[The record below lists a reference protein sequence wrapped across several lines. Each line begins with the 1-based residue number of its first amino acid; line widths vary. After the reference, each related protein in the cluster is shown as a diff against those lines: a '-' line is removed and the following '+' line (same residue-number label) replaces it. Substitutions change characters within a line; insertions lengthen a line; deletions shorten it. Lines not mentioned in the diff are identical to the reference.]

1 MRLSFLK
8 KIPSLRSTYLSFNSV
23 SPRHKRL
30 HPPSSEEQNDTQTLI
45 IIQLSSSPAM
55 EQQRSA
61 CPHSMSTQVPR
72 PRVQRSHSM
81 HSLFTQVVPPTVRRS
96 SSDSSNPNWQPPRSP
111 TSASKPSRTV
121 KPVKVSS
128 GNLFYAEVIRQRLK
142 EDQAQVNPTTAR
154 DLPTRGSTACES
166 RHSREVCPRS
176 DVKAQIMKEEAKRS
190 SRTSPAEEGEVFCV
204 ASGFARVPSSTY
216 VQLCSLV
223 RSLRT

>member
-1 MRLSFLK
+1 MQRAK
-8 KIPSLRSTYLSFNSV
+8 QICRP
-23 SPRHKRL
+23 
-30 HPPSSEEQNDTQTLI
+30 
-45 IIQLSSSPAM
+45 SSSPAM

-72 PRVQRSHSM
+72 PRVQRSQSM
-81 HSLFTQVVPPTVRRS
+81 HSLFTQVVPATVRRS

-142 EDQAQVNPTTAR
+142 EEKVQVNPTTAR

-166 RHSREVCPRS
+166 RHSREICPRS
-176 DVKAQIMKEEAKRS
+176 DVTAQIMKEASKRS
-190 SRTSPAEEGEVFCV
+190 ARTSPAEEGEVFCV
-204 ASGFARVPSSTY
+204 PSGFARVPSSTY

-223 RSLRT
+223 RSFRT

>member
-1 MRLSFLK
+1 
-8 KIPSLRSTYLSFNSV
+8 
-23 SPRHKRL
+23 
-30 HPPSSEEQNDTQTLI
+30 
-45 IIQLSSSPAM
+45 
-55 EQQRSA
+55 
-61 CPHSMSTQVPR
+61 MSTQVAR

-81 HSLFTQVVPPTVRRS
+81 HSLFTQVGPPTVRRS
-96 SSDSSNPNWQPPRSP
+96 RSEVSSHPNWQPLRSP

-142 EDQAQVNPTTAR
+142 EDKAQVNPTTAR

-166 RHSREVCPRS
+166 RHSREICPRS
-176 DVKAQIMKEEAKRS
+176 DMKAQIMEVEAKRS
-190 SRTSPAEEGEVFCV
+190 ARTSPAEEGEVFCV
-204 ASGFARVPSSTY
+204 PSGFAREPSSTY